1 MKAIIAV
8 ITCLLAHTKILTA
21 QNVGIGTNSPWRAKL
36 EVHGSVGATAA
47 IFGGDTTGISLQS
60 NWPTVGF
67 NQYYNSGHRYMAR
80 GFAAQQ
86 FLDPNLGYI
95 AFDIFQPGNAN
106 ALASTSRRPLS
117 MNHFGSVFLGD
128 GQSRIYVNRFTN
140 AGGLPAT
147 VQINQVEGR
156 GLSIVDPV
164 SGSLWQW
171 NVVVGGGPS
180 FLELEFN
187 GILKGIF
194 KSETGEYLTFS
205 DSRLKNNIRTLPS
218 ALEKLMQLT
227 PVEYEMKNNNPRREK
242 TIGFIAQDVQKLFPE
257 LVFVI
262 PGKLFP
268 GKNGEDLYALNYNG
282 FGVLAIKAIQDQQQI
297 INDMMQENAG
307 LLKTIQTLSN
317 RLEKIEQELAKD
329 NH

>member
-1 MKAIIAV
+1 MKAIIVV
-8 ITCLLAHTKILTA
+8 ITCLLAYTKMLKA
-21 QNVGIGTNSPWRAKL
+21 QNVGIGTSNPTRAKL

-67 NQYYNSGHRYMAR
+67 NQYYNNGHRYMAR
-80 GFAAQQ
+80 GYAAHQ

-117 MNHFGSVFLGD
+117 LDHSGSVFLGD

-140 AGGLPAT
+140 AGAFPAT

-164 SGSLWQW
+164 SGSRWQW

-262 PGKLFP
+262 PGKLLP
-268 GKNGEDLYALNYNG
+268 RNGEDLYALNYNG

-297 INDMMQENAG
+297 INDMKQEHAH